1 MGFWD
6 FLRPSI
12 KTSPLPAAAV
22 ANDSIDADSCVT
34 MGWRS
39 LPRLT
44 AVILQVDS
52 QNSAAA
58 AEAAAAILADMSP
71 SRLPQ
76 LDENIRRTFGLG
88 YAGPEVVERLKF
100 HGQSRWAVMGLVSFS
115 PSGFVREA
123 AIRELDAIET
133 GQELP
138 FLLMRANDWVHE
150 VRRSARRA
158 IFRRLRADYAEHF
171 VRSLPMVTR
180 LSTFRRVDH
189 TDSVARIEQLLLE
202 QGQEAVLQ
210 GMRSSD
216 RWVRRACVNLLV
228 KAAGGVFDSHLLDAL
243 EDPDP
248 IVSVRAAGHI
258 CTCADG
264 SEFARVIGRLN
275 RLPHAQVRLAILESA
290 ASRQLPDV
298 ARISYEALFDRSR
311 SVRELA
317 RFVLREDQRVAEGH
331 VYAEALPKLT
341 GSRLLGALAGL
352 GDIARPE
359 HTDAVRKFV
368 GPAHARRIRLE
379 ALATY
384 SRLTKEL
391 AEVLV
396 PVLAD
401 QNPGISKLAFRLLV
415 GCRVGVSEHEVSPLL
430 RSPLQHVRHN
440 ALGML
445 LRQGK
450 WAGLRWALTAFETP
464 ALTDDDSKLARS
476 YVESWEGRF
485 NRSFARPR
493 PEELREIGAL
503 LARVSEKFSSRS
515 MRFVRSVVCTETS

>member
-6 FLRPSI
+6 LFRPSN

-22 ANDSIDADSCVT
+22 ANDSLDIDSCVT

-52 QNSAAA
+52 QNSAVA

-88 YAGPEVVERLKF
+88 YAGPGVVERLKF
-100 HGQSRWAVMGLVSFS
+100 HGQSRWAVMGLVSFA

-138 FLLMRANDWVHE
+138 YLLVRANDWVHE

-189 TDSVARIEQLLLE
+189 TDLVAQIEQLLLE
-202 QGQEAVLQ
+202 QGREAVLQ
-210 GMRSSD
+210 GIRSSD

-228 KAAGGVFDSHLLDAL
+228 KAAGGVFDANLSGAL
-243 EDPDP
+243 EDQDP
-248 IVSVRAAGHI
+248 VVSVRAVCHI
-258 CTCADG
+258 CTCADD
-264 SEFARVIGRLN
+264 SEFMRLIGRLDCFV
-275 RLPHAQVRLAILESA
+275 HAQVRLALLESA

-298 ARISYEALFDRSR
+298 ARIFYEALFDRSR

-317 RFVLREDQRVAEGH
+317 RFVLRDDQRVAEGH
-331 VYAEALPKLT
+331 VYAQALPELT

-359 HTDAVRKFV
+359 HADAVRRFV
-368 GPAHARRIRLE
+368 GPDYAPRLRFE

-391 AEVLV
+391 AEVLL
-396 PVLAD
+396 PALAD
-401 QNPGISKLAFRLLV
+401 QNPGISRLAFRLLV

-464 ALTDDDSKLARS
+464 GLTDDDLKLALS
-476 YVESWEGRF
+476 YVECWEGRF

-503 LARVSEKFSSRS
+503 LARVSERLSSRS
-515 MRFVRSVVCTETS
+515 VRFVQAVVRTEES